1 MKRRTPRLLL
11 AASAAI
17 FAFGGIMHTAAYVA
31 KASSSIDAAN
41 VPPFLGAEL
50 KVLWLADST
59 TLLALALLF
68 AFIAAKP
75 ASAARVV
82 VVLLALIPA
91 ATAMLLY
98 LFLGPF
104 YAGHM
109 LMAASVMAIIAGLL
123 MSKRPDS
130 TTPYVDGEVAGAGG
144 IVSTIPPES

>member
-1 MKRRTPRLLL
+1 MDRRTPRLLL

-17 FAFGGIMHTAAYVA
+17 FALGGIMHTVAYVA
-31 KASSSIDAAN
+31 KASASITAAN

-59 TLLALALLF
+59 TMLALALLF

-75 ASAARVV
+75 ASAASIV

-91 ATAMLLY
+91 ATATLLY

-104 YAGHM
+104 YPSHL
-109 LMAASVMAIIAGLL
+109 LMVASVMAFVAGLL
-123 MSKRPDS
+123 MSKRPAS
-130 TTPYVDGEVAGAGG
+130 V
-144 IVSTIPPES
+144 